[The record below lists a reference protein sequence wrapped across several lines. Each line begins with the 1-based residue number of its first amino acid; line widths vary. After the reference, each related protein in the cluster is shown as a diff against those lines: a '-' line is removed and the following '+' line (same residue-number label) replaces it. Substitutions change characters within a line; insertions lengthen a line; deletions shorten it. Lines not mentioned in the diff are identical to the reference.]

1 VPPSLAELE
10 RALASHILTGEGPK
24 LEKWIRVP
32 AGVDAAARLAVYT
45 RAYPVRVTESLRE
58 TFPAIANILGE
69 GSFAALAARYLP
81 AIPAELRN
89 LNEIGAAF
97 AGFLRSDRLRHELA
111 FLPDLAELEWAVT
124 RCFHAEPATAFDA
137 SISRGWRME
146 DWERARVEFQ
156 PGLALVRS
164 AWPLRELRETRNSER
179 SQIDVDLVGRPDR
192 VLVRR
197 RGFEVAVESVGEIEA
212 DSIERLLAGEPLGDV
227 MARMAAAG
235 VGSETAFELFGRWT
249 SLGLVVAC
257 RR

>member
-1 VPPSLAELE
+1 MPPSLAELE

-45 RAYPVRVTESLRE
+45 RGYPARVTESLRE

-69 GSFAALAARYLP
+69 GTFAALAARYRP
-81 AIPAELRN
+81 KIPAELRN
-89 LNEIGAAF
+89 LNDIGAALP
-97 AGFLRSDRLRHELA
+97 AFLRSDHLRHQLP
-111 FLPDLAELEWAVT
+111 FLPDLAELEWAVAL
-124 RCFHAEPATAFDA
+124 CFHAEHATAFDA

-146 DWERARVEFQ
+146 DWERARVELQ

-164 AWPLRELRETRNSER
+164 DWPLRELRETRDNER

-212 DSIERLLAGEPLGDV
+212 ESIERLLAGEPLGDA
-227 MARMAAAG
+227 MARMAVAG
-235 VGSETAFELFGRWT
+235 VGSATVG
-249 SLGLVVAC
+249 
-257 RR
+257 